1 VVAYL
6 GTLAESWLVKR
17 ISAGGFKKVVAGGIV
32 ANLESNRK
40 VVLGLLLVLRV
51 I

>member
-1 VVAYL
+1 VVAYV
-6 GTLAESWLVKR
+6 GTIAGSWLVQKV
-17 ISAGGFKKVVAGGIV
+17 SAGGYKKVVAGGIV

-40 VVLGLLLVLRV
+40 VVLGVLLLLRV